1 MRRALPN
8 AAFIGFTGTP
18 LMAEEEK
25 TRDVF
30 GDYVSTYT
38 YQQSTEDGATVP
50 LYYENR
56 IPELQFANEAFADN
70 LEALID
76 KPSSTRIKSV
86 SSNVALGGNITSS
99 LARTGSIAL
108 PTISYATSWA
118 GAIAA
123 IRGAANRMVLG
134 DVRCGCGFGWAGETN
149 DMRPNWLTIAIVPAL
164 CAALVGAG
172 VTWTLLWYST
182 PLRTISGEA
191 QSKPV
196 VDTKAGMPSAKGTP
210 NSAPGAAPP
219 TDAAASRPALEAGFK
234 SASPPDKPDKDVTPW
249 WGQLSERLVWP
260 LTLLTA
266 MCFVAYN
273 PRLGRI
279 FGFGTRLVKKITAG
293 GVQIEINS
301 ETVELVQRQLHGTFQ
316 ELITGAAEEYERIA
330 EIQDV
335 PTLLKNAIVA
345 NALTGAKGL
354 RGTIHV
360 NDVIFP
366 DYLYQLVDYYP
377 RGGGAHRRFSQRYGI
392 IGRSWRSKTSHGT
405 GDAFAGAGSVEA
417 LVENWGMTE
426 EEAQGQVNARPACLS
441 VIVRYHS
448 IPMGILFIDSVAKD
462 AFGDD
467 AAALALA
474 QKIEKSPAVTQLGE
488 ALSRTLAPLRT
499 AAPSLKIKGP
509 AG

>member
-1 MRRALPN
+1 
-8 AAFIGFTGTP
+8 
-18 LMAEEEK
+18 
-25 TRDVF
+25 
-30 GDYVSTYT
+30 
-38 YQQSTEDGATVP
+38 
-50 LYYENR
+50 
-56 IPELQFANEAFADN
+56 
-70 LEALID
+70 
-76 KPSSTRIKSV
+76 
-86 SSNVALGGNITSS
+86 
-99 LARTGSIAL
+99 
-108 PTISYATSWA
+108 
-118 GAIAA
+118 
-123 IRGAANRMVLG
+123 
-134 DVRCGCGFGWAGETN
+134 
-149 DMRPNWLTIAIVPAL
+149 MRPNWLTIAIVPAL
-164 CAALVGAG
+164 FAALVGAG
-172 VTWTLLWYST
+172 VTGTLLWYLT

-191 QSKPV
+191 QGNPV
-196 VDTKAGMPSAKGTP
+196 VGTKAGVPAPKATP
-210 NSAPGAAPP
+210 NAGTGAAQPI
-219 TDAAASRPALEAGFK
+219 DAAVSPGVAPNAPVK
-234 SASPPDKPDKDVTPW
+234 SVSPDDKADRDATPW
-249 WGQLSERLVWP
+249 WGQVIATLVWP
-260 LTLLTA
+260 MTLLIA

-273 PRLGRI
+273 RRLGRI

-316 ELITGAAEEYERIA
+316 ELITGAADEYERIA

-345 NALTGAKGL
+345 NVPTSAKGL
-354 RGTIHV
+354 RGTVHV

-426 EEAQGQVNARPACLS
+426 EEAQGQVNARPSCLS
-441 VIVRYHS
+441 VVVKHQS
-448 IPMGILFIDSVAKD
+448 IPMGILFIDSVEKEVFGND
-462 AFGDD
+462 AT
-467 AAALALA
+467 ALALA
-474 QKIEKSPAVTQLGE
+474 KKIETSAPVAQLGE